1 MNTTMPQV
9 KQLIADYHMLD
20 NAEIFF
26 FIAMKA
32 DPHHIFYQGQD
43 SESWTKINKHIQ
55 YIEI

>member
-1 MNTTMPQV
+1 MPQV

-32 DPHHIFYQGQD
+32 DPHQIFYQGQD
-43 SESWTKINKHIQ
+43 SESWTKINKHI
-55 YIEI
+55 